1 MVTSHPHAN
10 LLVAKLE
17 SIVALTDE
25 ERRALADLPMQ
36 VQGLRAKQD
45 IVREGDR
52 PSRSCLMLE
61 GFACTFKV
69 TAEGKRQIMAFH
81 IAGDIPD
88 LQSLHLK
95 VLDNSVATI
104 GPCRV
109 GFITH
114 EALRELCERHPR
126 IRDALWRQT
135 LVDAAI
141 FREWMTGLGRRGAVS
156 RLCHLLCEMLERLRA
171 VGLVDGDACPF
182 PVSQTELGDAL
193 GLSNVHVNRTL
204 QEIRAAGLIGL
215 RDDTLKVLDWPG
227 LARTGDFDPAY
238 LHLKD
243 RRLPA

>member
-1 MVTSHPHAN
+1 
-10 LLVAKLE
+10 
-17 SIVALTDE
+17 
-25 ERRALADLPMQ
+25 
-36 VQGLRAKQD
+36 
-45 IVREGDR
+45 
-52 PSRSCLMLE
+52 
-61 GFACTFKV
+61 
-69 TAEGKRQIMAFH
+69 
-81 IAGDIPD
+81 
-88 LQSLHLK
+88 

-114 EALRELCERHPR
+114 EVLQDLCRRYPH

-135 LVDAAI
+135 LVDASI
-141 FREWMTGLGRRGAVS
+141 FREWMTGLGRRSAFA
-156 RLCHLLCEMLERLRA
+156 RLCHLLCEMVERMRA
-171 VGLVDGDACPF
+171 AGLVDGDTCRF

-243 RRLPA
+243 PASAGMTGRCRIARTTG